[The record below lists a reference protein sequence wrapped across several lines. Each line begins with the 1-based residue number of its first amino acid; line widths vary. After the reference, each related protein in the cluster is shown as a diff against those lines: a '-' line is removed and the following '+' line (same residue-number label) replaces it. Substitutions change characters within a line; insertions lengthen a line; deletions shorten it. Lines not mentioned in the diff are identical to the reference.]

1 MSSSDRFFTISLEMT
16 DEGDMKYPL
25 PVDNTWTVVQV
36 KNEIKQKIG
45 VDTTNITLSYNG
57 TVLKDS
63 DVLVLLGI
71 KKDSKISM
79 AIKVNGG

>member
-1 MSSSDRFFTISLEMT
+1 MSSSDRYFPISLEMT

-25 PVDNTWTVVQV
+25 PVDNQWSVAQV
-36 KNEIKQKIG
+36 KTEIKQKIG
-45 VDTTNITLSYNG
+45 VDTSNITLNFNG
-57 TVLKDS
+57 TVLKDN
-63 DVLVLLGI
+63 DVLYLVGI

>member
-1 MSSSDRFFTISLEMT
+1 MSSSDRYFPISLEMT